1 MSAPELF
8 PKDMEIGIWRV
19 VKHIGHGGYGEIYE
33 VVSRD
38 GEGPYAMKVE
48 MRNAKKRGMSEEIRF
63 LEKLQG
69 SPCFPQ
75 FITSGVTPEFKYF
88 VMELLGPSLSAV
100 RRVLPAQRYSTF
112 TITVIAKAMLK
123 CLEELHRRGF
133 VHRDVK
139 PGNFL
144 FRNDREQMICLID
157 FGLSRRFVNKAT
169 GAPLPSRG
177 EVGFIGTCSFASLNA
192 HDGKDL
198 GRRDDLISW
207 LYTIVEAVER
217 RLPWPGSKN
226 REQTVHMKKFISPP
240 QLCRSLPPVFTS
252 IMKKVMKYSFTE
264 EPEYGVFYEM
274 MDRVIDDLGG
284 SAQPFDW
291 EQLPPETF
299 RAISDVE
306 MPRNGVVEHETE
318 ENTIEEESIEEEESV
333 KEEEERQEIQPQAQP
348 EERPPEPA
356 KEEVAKPTP
365 QKQRKGRHGG
375 DYEGGCKCNVC

>member
-1 MSAPELF
+1 MSSSDLF
-8 PKDMEIGIWRV
+8 PPDMEIDDWKV

-33 VVSRD
+33 VIGQNGD
-38 GEGPYAMKVE
+38 GPYAMKVE

-69 SPCFPQ
+69 SLCFPKL
-75 FITSGVTPEFKYF
+75 ITCGLTPEFKYF

-100 RRVLPAQRYSTF
+100 RRVLPAQRYSTL
-112 TITVIAKAMLK
+112 TITVIAKAMLQ

-144 FRNDREQMICLID
+144 FRNDREHMICLID

-169 GAPLPSRG
+169 GEPLPSRG

-207 LYTIVEAVER
+207 LYTLVEAVER

-226 REQTVHMKKFISPP
+226 REQTVQMKKFISPA
-240 QLCRSLPPVFTS
+240 QLCRSLPPAFTT
-252 IMKKVMKYSFTE
+252 IMKRVMKYSFSQ
-264 EPEYGVFYEM
+264 EPEYQMFYQM
-274 MDRVIDDLGG
+274 MDTVIEELGG
-284 SAQPFDW
+284 YEQPFDW
-291 EQLPPETF
+291 EQLPPETCQGLGEIPLPKNH
-299 RAISDVE
+299 RPEVEDADV
-306 MPRNGVVEHETE
+306 RE
-318 ENTIEEESIEEEESV
+318 EQSEEEEEEEQR
-333 KEEEERQEIQPQAQP
+333 KEEEER
-348 EERPPEPA
+348 
-356 KEEVAKPTP
+356 KEETPPHEDVKEMVQPPQEKDKTEKRVRVDHEPGCRCSVA
-365 QKQRKGRHGG
+365 
-375 DYEGGCKCNVC
+375 